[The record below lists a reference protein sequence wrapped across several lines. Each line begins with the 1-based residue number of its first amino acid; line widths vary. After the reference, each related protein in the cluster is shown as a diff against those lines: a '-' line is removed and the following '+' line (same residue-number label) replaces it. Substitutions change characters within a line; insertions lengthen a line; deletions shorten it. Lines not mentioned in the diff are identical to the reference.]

1 MLSVLQITELR
12 RDKLSMKLFQFD
24 RKGRWQ
30 GFTTNWRKR
39 NWVTDVFLYGIQVAA
54 VLYSLVMVAEIIDM
68 ICDFR
73 SPHPYGLYEEMTIG
87 GLIFRM
93 LSKCWL
99 LGLVICIV
107 VFFCNRRVI
116 KWKLDGILWMFIL
129 FFSVSIAT
137 MVVENEMFLYFSVFS
152 IGSLAIYFLSLF
164 LPKRV
169 GETNTTTFRQC
180 RKSSSWLITLS
191 FIVLLMWL
199 FMLCDAISRF

>member
-1 MLSVLQITELR
+1 MSLC
-12 RDKLSMKLFQFD
+12 KFD
-24 RKGRWQ
+24 IKSRWQ
-30 GFTTNWRKR
+30 RFAANWRKR

-68 ICDFR
+68 IYDFR
-73 SPHPYGLYEEMTIG
+73 DPNPLICYDGMTIG

-93 LSKCWL
+93 LSKGWL
-99 LGLVICIV
+99 VGLGVCIV
-107 VFFCNRRVI
+107 VFFCNWRVI

-129 FFSVSIAT
+129 FFGVSIAT
-137 MVVENEMFLYFSVFS
+137 MAVENEMFLYFSVFS

-169 GETNTTTFRQC
+169 GEKNTTTFRQC
-180 RKSSSWLITLS
+180 RKPSNWLITLS